1 MSDINITSK
10 TRICTRASYITRAH
24 FRSVHKI
31 IEKLLEQFLFEQE
44 KNNNLHTRTSLYNAT
59 VSFRNVS
66 ILEKLLSFEPFLGR
80 KQHRLYWTKRG
91 IGALAG
97 NSQFGIVT
105 AITRS
110 WWRGNFAGRPAW
122 SHQRAVK
129 GPRFRVN
136 VRAYYYEFRDNGT
149 RAWKLRLACYSFP
162 SFSSSFPVF
171 VSLPR
176 MAEWRN

>member
-1 MSDINITSK
+1 MRILEAFIKSSRNFSSNSSSSK
-10 TRICTRASYITRAH
+10 KKIIIFTRELRYITQQSLFATSREAPLLWTLSWPQTTPNALLDETRDWCISGEFAIRNCH
-24 FRSVHKI
+24 GHYKVVVAGEFRG
-31 IEKLLEQFLFEQE
+31 
-44 KNNNLHTRTSLYNAT
+44 T
-59 VSFRNVS
+59 
-66 ILEKLLSFEPFLGR
+66 
-80 KQHRLYWTKRG
+80 
-91 IGALAG
+91 AG
-97 NSQFGIVT
+97 
-105 AITRS
+105 
-110 WWRGNFAGRPAW
+110 PAW